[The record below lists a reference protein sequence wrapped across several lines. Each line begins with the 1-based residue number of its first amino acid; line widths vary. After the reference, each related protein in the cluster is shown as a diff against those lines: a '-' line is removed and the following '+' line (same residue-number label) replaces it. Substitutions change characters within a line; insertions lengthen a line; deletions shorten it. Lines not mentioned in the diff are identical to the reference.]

1 MFYVYVQKS
10 KKDGKIY
17 IGVTSNLRRRFW
29 EHNTGQVESTRYRRP
44 FVLIYYE
51 AYRSLEDAKER
62 ERKLKQ
68 FKNTYAEL
76 KKRIKNSLQY
86 G

>member
-1 MFYVYVQKS
+1 MFYIYVQKS

-17 IGVTSNLRRRFW
+17 IGVTSNLKQRLQ

-44 FVLIYYE
+44 FTLIYYE
-51 AYRSLEDAKER
+51 AYRSIEDAKER

-76 KKRIKNSLQY
+76 KKRIKNSLQDE
-86 G
+86 